1 MVTFREGARTER
13 APCGDAVKVETGNP
27 GPSVALERRYLTIVF
42 SDLVGYTQLSEQME
56 PEDLRDL
63 QIRYQQEALKTMES
77 YGGFVASYSGDGI
90 LVYFGYPTAHENDAE
105 RAVRASLELL
115 RRVPAL
121 EAKTGAGPGTPL
133 AVRIGVHSGLLVIG
147 AELLSMGR
155 TEFGVV
161 GEAVNLASRLKD
173 EAPVNSVVVSNETLE
188 LVEGLFD
195 TESLGDWRIKGLS
208 RNVAV
213 HRIIGPRPAG
223 GRAVGRMRRGATRM
237 IGRQRELEQLLE
249 VWRKTTQEQRCTV
262 AQVVGE
268 AGVGKTRLIR
278 EFCRDPSV
286 AGATILRM
294 NCLEIFAT
302 TPLYPTGILFWSRL
316 GLAAGDDEATQKQK
330 MSAYLGRHDIDTP
343 ANRLVLASLLGFA
356 LTELGAASPAAPQVV
371 KQEQFSFVAERF
383 ARMVDGKPAV
393 MWIDDAHWLDPSSAE
408 LLPRIIERVA
418 RAPVLLLLTTRS
430 FPKGPALP
438 APDHVFHLEQLQRE
452 QCLELAK
459 SVPGAQAV
467 SEDLLARAAAASDGN
482 PLFMEQLVISLVSQ
496 GARAGGRRRTADD
509 LPLTLGEMMSER
521 LDRLEGGRRVVQAA
535 ACIGRSFAP
544 DFLGALLENADAPVV
559 EPLEALVEAE
569 ILRRHQGD
577 GRSTYEFRHALLQR
591 VAYESMIQS
600 DRRTMHGRI
609 ADLLKQRSNSVP
621 PIPEVMAHHLTQA
634 GRSHDAINAWLDAAA
649 AASRRSALIE
659 AIAHVRSGLALL
671 DGIEEPQLR
680 RQLELRLLAAIIGPL
695 TSTKGVTSD
704 ELAASCARG
713 IELSLA
719 GEPTPLVFPFIFGQF
734 TFSMARGHGADTLS
748 LSEHFLSQAERMSN
762 DSARVVGHRMVG
774 MASLGRGDL
783 VKAKGHFE
791 RSLALFLLEPD
802 DSATQMFGQ
811 NPQVHGRCL
820 LSLTYFLL
828 GDVDG
833 ALHTVLDT
841 LQSAEELEHAH
852 SKALALSY
860 AGLIMAMSGAPDA
873 LTAAAR
879 RLLAVSEQHGLRPF
893 LVVAKAFLGWALC
906 QRGDL
911 DQGIVALE
919 GAIAMFDSVKSSL
932 NLSGYLAALA
942 DARRR
947 NGQLTEAQAACQRA
961 RKALSRDSTWFEPD
975 VLRVEAL
982 IARDLNPGDPREAE
996 AGLRAAVDCAR
1007 RSGLP
1012 VAELRCLLELRS
1024 LLGRTGHIPEVEAR
1038 IEELVHVQEA
1048 GRRAEAAMR
1057 ARSPGR

>member
-1 MVTFREGARTER
+1 M
-13 APCGDAVKVETGNP
+13 KVETGNP

-63 QIRYQQEALKTMES
+63 QLSYQREALKAMES

-90 LVYFGYPTAHENDAE
+90 LVYFGYPTAHENAAE

-115 RRVPAL
+115 KRVPAL
-121 EAKTGAGPGTPL
+121 EASIGAGPATPL

-173 EAPVNSVVVSNETLE
+173 EAPVNSVVVSGETLE

-195 TESLGDWRIKGLS
+195 AEPLGDWRIKGLS
-208 RNVAV
+208 RQVAV
-213 HRIIGPRPAG
+213 HRIIRPRPAG
-223 GRAVGRMRRGATRM
+223 GRAAGRMRRGATRM
-237 IGRQRELEQLLE
+237 IGRQRELSQLLE
-249 VWRKTTQEQRCTV
+249 VWRKTKQERHLMT
-262 AQVVGE
+262 AHVVGE

-302 TPLYPTGILFWSRL
+302 TPLYPTGSLFWSRL
-316 GLAAGDDEATQKQK
+316 GMAGGDDEATRNEK
-330 MSAYLGRHDIDTP
+330 MSAYLRQHDIDTP
-343 ANRLVLASLLGFA
+343 ANRLALASLLGFA
-356 LTELGAASPAAPQVV
+356 VTEPGTAAPAAPQAV
-371 KQEQFSFVAERF
+371 KQEQFSFVVERF

-393 MWIDDAHWLDPSSAE
+393 VWIDDSHWLDPSSAE
-408 LLPRIIERVA
+408 LLLKIIERVA
-418 RAPVLLLLTTRS
+418 RAPVLMLLTTRS

-438 APDHVFHLEQLQRE
+438 APDHVLQLEQLQRE

-467 SEDLLARAAAASDGN
+467 SEDLLDRAATASDGN

-496 GARAGGRRRTADD
+496 GAPTSGRRRADD

-521 LDRLEGGRRVVQAA
+521 LDRLEGGRHIVQAA

-544 DFLGALLENADAPVV
+544 DFLGALLKSADAAV
-559 EPLEALVEAE
+559 EKPLEALVEAE
-569 ILRRHQGD
+569 ILLRQEDDARP
-577 GRSTYEFRHALLQR
+577 RYEFRHALLQR

-600 DRRTMHGRI
+600 ERRAMHGRI
-609 ADLLKQRSNSVP
+609 ADLMKQRSASTPAIN
-621 PIPEVMAHHLTQA
+621 EVVAHHLTQA

-659 AIAHVRSGLALL
+659 AIAHVRSGLAVL
-671 DGIEEPQLR
+671 DGIDDAELR
-680 RQLELRLLAAIIGPL
+680 RQLELRLQAAIIGPL

-704 ELAASCARG
+704 ELAATCARG

-748 LSEHFLSQAERMSN
+748 LAEHFLSQADLMSN

-774 MASLGRGDL
+774 MASLGRGHLD
-783 VKAKGHFE
+783 KAKGHFE

-802 DSATQMFGQ
+802 DSATAMFGQ

-820 LSLTYFLL
+820 LSLTYYLL
-828 GDVDG
+828 GDLDG
-833 ALHTVLDT
+833 ALHTVLDA
-841 LQSAEELEHAH
+841 LQAAEELDHAH

-860 AGLIMAMSGAPDA
+860 AGLIMAMSGAPEA
-873 LTAAAR
+873 LMAAAR

-893 LVVAKAFLGWALC
+893 MVVAKAFLGWALC
-906 QRGDL
+906 QRGDFE
-911 DQGIVALE
+911 QGISTLE
-919 GAIAMFDSVKSSL
+919 GAIAMLESVKSSM
-932 NLSGYLAALA
+932 NVSGYLAALA

-947 NGQLTEAQAACQRA
+947 NGQLTEAQEASQRA
-961 RKALSRDSTWFEPD
+961 RKMLSRDSQWFEPE

-982 IARDLNPGDPREAE
+982 IVHQLSSDGAREAE
-996 AGLRAAVDCAR
+996 AGLRRAVDSAR
-1007 RSGLP
+1007 RLGLP
-1012 VAELRCLLELRS
+1012 VAELRCLLELRN
-1024 LLGRTGHIPEVEAR
+1024 LLGRNRQIPDVDAR
-1038 IEELVHVQEA
+1038 IEELAHVQDA
-1048 GRRAEAAMR
+1048 GRRAEAAMS
-1057 ARSPGR
+1057 ARSPGLDLDAN

>member
-1 MVTFREGARTER
+1 
-13 APCGDAVKVETGNP
+13 VKIDSGNP

-63 QIRYQQEALKTMES
+63 QLAYQREALKTMES

-90 LVYFGYPTAHENDAE
+90 LVYFGYPTAHENAAE

-115 RRVPAL
+115 KRVPAL
-121 EAKTGAGPGTPL
+121 EASTGAGPATPL

-188 LVEGLFD
+188 LVDGLFD
-195 TESLGDWRIKGLS
+195 TESLGDWRIRGLS
-208 RNVAV
+208 RHVAV
-213 HRIIGPRPAG
+213 HRIIRPRPAG
-223 GRAVGRMRRGATRM
+223 GRAIGRMRRGATRM

-249 VWRKTTQEQRCTV
+249 VWRKTKEEQRFTTV
-262 AQVVGE
+262 QVVGE

-286 AGATILRM
+286 SGATILRM

-302 TPLYPTGILFWSRL
+302 TPLYPTGSLFWSRL
-316 GLAAGDDEATQKQK
+316 GMDSGDDEATRNEK
-330 MSAYLGRHDIDTP
+330 MSAYLRRHDIDTP
-343 ANRLVLASLLGFA
+343 ANRLALASLLGFA
-356 LTELGAASPAAPQVV
+356 LTEPGAADQATPQAV
-371 KQEQFSFVAERF
+371 KQEQFTFVAERF

-393 MWIDDAHWLDPSSAE
+393 VWIDDAHWLDPSSAE
-408 LLPRIIERVA
+408 LLPRIIERVG
-418 RAPVLLLLTTRS
+418 RAPVLLLLTSRS

-438 APDHVFHLEQLQRE
+438 APDHVFQLEQLQRE

-459 SVPGAQAV
+459 SVPGVQAV
-467 SEDLLARAAAASDGN
+467 SEDLLDRAAAASDGN

-496 GARAGGRRRTADD
+496 GARAGGRRRKADD

-544 DFLGALLENADAPVV
+544 DFLGSLLENDDATVV
-559 EPLEALVEAE
+559 QPLEALVEAE
-569 ILRRHQGD
+569 ILRRQQDD
-577 GRSTYEFRHALLQR
+577 GRYEFRHALLQR

-600 DRRTMHGRI
+600 DRRAMHGRI

-621 PIPEVMAHHLTQA
+621 AINEVMAHHLTQA
-634 GRSHDAINAWLDAAA
+634 GRSHDAINAWLNAAA

-659 AIAHVRSGLALL
+659 AIAHIRAGLALL
-671 DGIEEPQLR
+671 DGVEEPELR
-680 RQLELRLLAAIIGPL
+680 RQLELRLQAAIIGPL

-713 IELSLA
+713 IELSMA

-748 LSEHFLSQAERMSN
+748 LAEHFLSQADRMSN

-783 VKAKGHFE
+783 AKAKGHFE
-791 RSLALFLLEPD
+791 RSLELFLLEPD

-811 NPQVHGRCL
+811 NPQVHSRCL
-820 LSLTYFLL
+820 LSLTYYLL
-828 GDVDG
+828 GDLDG
-833 ALHTVLDT
+833 AFHTVLDT

-873 LTAAAR
+873 LMASAR
-879 RLLAVSEQHGLRPF
+879 RLLAVSEHHGLRPF
-893 LVVAKAFLGWALC
+893 EVVAKAFLGWALC

-911 DQGIVALE
+911 DQGIAALE
-919 GAIAMFDSVKSSL
+919 GAIAVFDSVKTSM

-961 RKALSRDSTWFEPD
+961 RKMLSRDSKWFEPE
-975 VLRVEAL
+975 VLRVDAL
-982 IARDLNPGDPREAE
+982 IARDLSPGDPRAAE
-996 AGLRAAVDCAR
+996 AGLRGAVDSAR
-1007 RSGLP
+1007 RLGLP
-1012 VAELRCLLELRS
+1012 VAELRCLLELRG
-1024 LLGRTGHIPEVEAR
+1024 LLGTARRSPDVEAR
-1038 IEELVHVQEA
+1038 IEELAHVQEA

-1057 ARSPGR
+1057 ARAPSLALDTG

>member
-1 MVTFREGARTER
+1 M
-13 APCGDAVKVETGNP
+13 KVETGNP
-27 GPSVALERRYLTIVF
+27 VPSVALERRYLTIVF

-63 QIRYQQEALKTMES
+63 QLSYQREALKTMES

-90 LVYFGYPTAHENDAE
+90 LVYFGYPTAHENAAE

-115 RRVPAL
+115 KRVPAL
-121 EAKTGAGPGTPL
+121 EASIGAGPATPL

-173 EAPVNSVVVSNETLE
+173 EAPVNSVVVSGETLE

-195 TESLGDWRIKGLS
+195 SEPLGDWRIKGLS
-208 RNVAV
+208 RQVAV
-213 HRIIGPRPAG
+213 HRIVRPRPAG
-223 GRAVGRMRRGATRM
+223 GRAAGRMRRGATRM
-237 IGRQRELEQLLE
+237 IGRQREMEQLLG
-249 VWRKTTQEQRCTV
+249 VWRKTRQDQRCTTV
-262 AQVVGE
+262 HVVGE

-286 AGATILRM
+286 TGATILRM

-302 TPLYPTGILFWSRL
+302 TPLYPTGSLFWSRL
-316 GLAAGDDEATQKQK
+316 GMAGGDDEATRNEK
-330 MSAYLGRHDIDTP
+330 MSAYLRHHDIDTP
-343 ANRLVLASLLGFA
+343 ANRLALASLLGFA
-356 LTELGAASPAAPQVV
+356 VTEPGTATPAAPQAV
-371 KQEQFSFVAERF
+371 KQEQFSFVVERF

-393 MWIDDAHWLDPSSAE
+393 MWIDDSHWLDPSSAE

-418 RAPVLLLLTTRS
+418 RVPVLVLMTTRS

-438 APDHVFHLEQLQRE
+438 APDHILELEQLQRE
-452 QCLELAK
+452 QCLELGK
-459 SVPGAQAV
+459 SVPGAQSV
-467 SEDLLARAAAASDGN
+467 SEDLLDRAAAASDGN

-496 GARAGGRRRTADD
+496 GARTGGRRRTADD
-509 LPLTLGEMMSER
+509 VPLTLGEMMSER
-521 LDRLEGGRRVVQAA
+521 LDRLEGGRYIVQAA

-544 DFLGALLENADAPVV
+544 DFLGMLLEATDASV
-559 EPLEALVEAE
+559 EKPLEALVEAE
-569 ILRRHQGD
+569 ILRRQED
-577 GRSTYEFRHALLQR
+577 DARPRYEFRHALLQR

-600 DRRTMHGRI
+600 ERRAMHGRI
-609 ADLLKQRSNSVP
+609 ADLMKQRAESTP
-621 PIPEVMAHHLTQA
+621 AIHEVMAHHLTQA

-671 DGIEEPQLR
+671 DGIDDAELR
-680 RQLELRLLAAIIGPL
+680 RQLELRLQAAIIGPL

-748 LSEHFLSQAERMSN
+748 LAEHFLSQANLMSN

-774 MASLGRGDL
+774 MASLGRGHL

-791 RSLALFLLEPD
+791 RSLELFLLVPD
-802 DSATQMFGQ
+802 DSATEMFGQ
-811 NPQVHGRCL
+811 NPQVHSRCL
-820 LSLTYFLL
+820 LSLTYYLL
-828 GDVDG
+828 GDLDG
-833 ALHTVLDT
+833 ALHTVLDA

-860 AGLIMAMSGAPDA
+860 AGLIMAMSGAPEA
-873 LTAAAR
+873 LMASAR

-893 LVVAKAFLGWALC
+893 LIVAKAFLGWALC
-906 QRGDL
+906 QRGDFE
-911 DQGIVALE
+911 QGITTLE
-919 GAIAMFDSVKSSL
+919 EAIAVLESVKTSM
-932 NLSGYLAALA
+932 NMSGYLAALA

-947 NGQLTEAQAACQRA
+947 NGQLIEAQEASRRA
-961 RKALSRDSTWFEPD
+961 RKMLSRDSQWFEPE

-982 IARDLNPGDPREAE
+982 IARELTSDGARDAE
-996 AGLRAAVDCAR
+996 AGLRRAVDSAR
-1007 RSGLP
+1007 RLGLP
-1012 VAELRCLLELRS
+1012 VAELRCLLEIRN
-1024 LLGRTGHIPEVEAR
+1024 LLGQNGRVPDVDAR
-1038 IEELVHVQEA
+1038 IEELSHVQDA
-1048 GRRAEAAMR
+1048 GRRAEAAMS
-1057 ARSPGR
+1057 ARSPGLALDAN